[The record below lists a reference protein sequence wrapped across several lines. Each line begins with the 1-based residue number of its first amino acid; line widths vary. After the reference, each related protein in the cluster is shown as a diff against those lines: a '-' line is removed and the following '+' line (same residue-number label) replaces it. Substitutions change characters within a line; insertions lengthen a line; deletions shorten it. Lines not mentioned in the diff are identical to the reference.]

1 MRILVTGTPGTGK
14 TTISLALSK
23 KLGVPYIN
31 LNELILA
38 SGQVSWNQLS
48 NTFDV
53 LDPEKVSAM
62 LNEEVR
68 KISGCVCETLAI
80 ELLDSSIIDKVVILR
95 RDPYLLW
102 NELQKRGW
110 PLSKVASNVL
120 SELLNVISYAARDL
134 FDGKVIEVDTSKS
147 SPDECIDT
155 IIRALNGE
163 AIDNEIDWLSRLD
176 NDKLMDFIQTLEEME
191 GRINL

>member
-68 KISGCVCETLAI
+68 KRSGCICETLAI
-80 ELLDSSIIDKVVILR
+80 ELLDSSIIDKVIILR

-110 PLSKVASNVL
+110 PSSKVASNVL

-134 FDGKVIEVDTSKS
+134 FDGKVIEIDTSKS

-191 GRINL
+191 GHINL

>member
-38 SGQVSWNQLS
+38 SGQVSWNQLN

-68 KISGCVCETLAI
+68 KISGCVCETLAV

>member
-68 KISGCVCETLAI
+68 KISGCVCETLAV

>member
-68 KISGCVCETLAI
+68 KRSGCVCETLAI